1 MACPNVSFTN
11 GLRVTDGSK
20 CKIMHFGKNN
30 PRKNYF
36 IENEGSKVWLEKTE
50 VEKDLGVMVSS
61 DGKNI
66 KQVEAAVSKANR
78 TLGRIR
84 KLLKEECG

>member
-30 PRKNYF
+30 PRKNYY
-36 IENEGSKVWLEKTE
+36 IENEGSREWLEKTG
-50 VEKDLGVMVSS
+50 VEKD
-61 DGKNI
+61 
-66 KQVEAAVSKANR
+66 
-78 TLGRIR
+78 
-84 KLLKEECG
+84 